1 MSESGIAPAGLSAT
15 GSAGCCAAPV
25 DGVDLVD
32 QAPLSIA
39 HLEYPAFEL
48 QDLLRIALPVRG
60 VFAQLL
66 PGAFHGID
74 DRVLADLQLRILFQ
88 KRHVLPVALEPRDT
102 GFHANLLRTEVSRRQ
117 QRRT

>member
-1 MSESGIAPAGLSAT
+1 
-15 GSAGCCAAPV
+15 
-25 DGVDLVD
+25 
-32 QAPLSIA
+32 
-39 HLEYPAFEL
+39 
-48 QDLLRIALPVRG
+48 
-60 VFAQLL
+60 L